1 MFSKKILDKETLSLK
16 MDRFILKI
24 TVIVST

>member
-1 MFSKKILDKETLSLK
+1 MFSKKNLNKETPSLK

-24 TVIVST
+24 TVILST

>member
-1 MFSKKILDKETLSLK
+1 MFSKKILSRETPSLK

-24 TVIVST
+24 TVILST

>member
-1 MFSKKILDKETLSLK
+1 MFSKKILNRKTPNLK

-24 TVIVST
+24 TVIIST